1 MKILFYSLTLLFKDK
16 YDPLDLRAASVRELN
31 TNLYLNY
38 FKFLLEIIFF
48 NFKIMVIYF
57 IKITI

>member
-1 MKILFYSLTLLFKDK
+1 MKILFYSLTLFFKDK
-16 YDPLDLRAASVRELN
+16 YDPLDLRGASVRELN